1 MNEILITKSNKK
13 EYVRAFVSWM
23 EKNYP
28 TIQRP
33 DIMGSNLMYSINRA
47 CGFSINDL
55 INQKITLDI
64 YRDKY
69 EAYFETINRK
79 SPKGHANVHRWN
91 AQYFIEFINDVY
103 LNIQKV

>member
-1 MNEILITKSNKK
+1 MKDIQITKSNKK
-13 EYVRAFVSWM
+13 EYVTAFVLWM

-28 TIQRP
+28 NIKRP
-33 DIMGSNLMYSINRA
+33 DIMGSNLMYSINRD

-55 INQKITLDI
+55 INKNITLDV

-79 SPKGHANVHRWN
+79 SPKQHANVHKWN

-103 LNIQKV
+103 LNI

>member
-1 MNEILITKSNKK
+1 MKEILITKSNKK
-13 EYVRAFVSWM
+13 EYARALVSWM

-28 TIQRP
+28 NIQRP
-33 DIMGSNLMYSINRA
+33 DIMGSNLMYSINRDF
-47 CGFSINDL
+47 GFSINDL

-69 EAYFETINRK
+69 EAYFEAINRK

>member
-1 MNEILITKSNKK
+1 
-13 EYVRAFVSWM
+13 M

-28 TIQRP
+28 NIQRP
-33 DIMGSNLMYSINRA
+33 DIIGSNLMYSINRD

-55 INQKITLDI
+55 INQKTTLDI

-79 SPKGHANVHRWN
+79 SPKVHANVHRWN